1 LKELE
6 NNEINEINH
15 LLTYHSKCENADNFS
30 KLLKIILNNNIC
42 VDYIDGDM
50 SSNKKYQIIKNF
62 KNSGKSI
69 LTSARV
75 LNEGINIPE
84 VDSVT
89 TSYKNLY
96 ITL

>member
-1 LKELE
+1 ME